1 MTAAKRKSR
10 PWAVIL
16 STPGSPYRTEHTS
29 EAEAYEQV
37 RAEIAAVKA
46 GSRNVSRI
54 RVEQWDR
61 LADRWQ
67 LFDLIDP
74 TTE

>member
-1 MTAAKRKSR
+1 VTSPKRKSR

-16 STPGSPYRTEHTS
+16 STPSSLVRTEHTS
-29 EAEAYEQV
+29 EAKAYEQV
-37 RAEIAAVKA
+37 RNEIADVKTGA
-46 GSRNVSRI
+46 SQITRV

-61 LADRWQ
+61 QAGRWQ

-74 TTE
+74 KE